1 MRYKPHTLV
10 KRGPGSG
17 DPSFLLFKHVVA
29 LGVGM
34 TTRRFDVIVEL
45 EDLAEWFDNPKLSPL
60 VVVELA
66 PGLPRVTPGFLLR
79 CISQAMERV
88 V

>member
-1 MRYKPHTLV
+1 
-10 KRGPGSG
+10 
-17 DPSFLLFKHVVA
+17 
-29 LGVGM
+29 M